1 MPQNQNAEIKKL
13 KTAISELSSLNDI
26 ASAIGASMAVEEI
39 TEIIIDKSLKHIDA
53 IQGAVFLIDAKQDSN
68 QNLQTFI
75 RRTSDTQQEMPI
87 HFNMNLTGWMIK
99 HKKILMINSP
109 TEDNPLS
116 NIDLKSFGIES
127 LLAAPLLTNKGLI
140 GVLAIFNKKSDSAFS
155 EKDRRFLG
163 ILGTQC
169 SQIIEGARLRNEEEK
184 LIALKEELQ
193 IARSIQQSFLPTN
206 ESFENIEFVYGHN
219 VPAREVGGDFF
230 DVLKL
235 DDNRIFVSIGD
246 VVGKGVPA
254 ALLMANVM
262 AIERAQIKNRDP
274 FSLGRLANSL
284 NHVLCDLNKP
294 NQFISALFGVIDIS
308 TGLFEFVNA
317 GHLPPVVIDSNSDIQ
332 FMKEA
337 DIVLGVLENNDYKSQ
352 IINIHKGSALFLYT
366 DGITEAANETMEE
379 FGIDR
384 LIDILIINHKD
395 SAQNI
400 CTAILQGLE
409 IFRGKAEQNDDVT
422 MITIKIK

>member
-1 MPQNQNAEIKKL
+1 
-13 KTAISELSSLNDI
+13 
-26 ASAIGASMAVEEI
+26 
-39 TEIIIDKSLKHIDA
+39 
-53 IQGAVFLIDAKQDSN
+53 
-68 QNLQTFI
+68 
-75 RRTSDTQQEMPI
+75 
-87 HFNMNLTGWMIK
+87 MIK

-116 NIDLKSFGIES
+116 NIDLKSLGIES

-140 GVLAIFNKKSDSAFS
+140 GVLAIFNKKSESAFS

-193 IARSIQQSFLPTN
+193 IAKSIQQSFLPTN
-206 ESFENIEFVYGHN
+206 DSFKNLEYAYGLN

-230 DVLKL
+230 DVLEL
-235 DDNRIFVSIGD
+235 DEKRIFVSIGD

-262 AIERAQIKNRDP
+262 AIERAQIKNRES
-274 FSLGRLANSL
+274 FSLERLANSL
-284 NHVLCDLNKP
+284 NQVLCDLNKP
-294 NQFISALFGVIDIS
+294 NQFISALFGIVDIS

-317 GHLPPVVIDSNSDIQ
+317 GHLPPIAIDNNSDIQ

-352 IINIHKGSALFLYT
+352 KINIPKGSSLFFYT

-384 LIDILIINHKD
+384 LMDILKLNNNN

-400 CTAILQGLE
+400 CTSILHRLE
-409 IFRGKAEQNDDVT
+409 IFRGISEQNDDVT
-422 MITIKIK
+422 MISIIIR